1 MRAVNL
7 IPANQRR
14 GATVGLGRSQ
24 GGAYA
29 LLAIVGMLAL
39 FGVLYGK
46 ASHQISNTRGQ
57 LAAVSAKVA
66 QAQSDASSLASYEA
80 LDATRERRLKAVE
93 ELMNSRFDWATV
105 MHEFG
110 RVLPTHVSI
119 GSLTGA
125 IGSATGAAAVASPSA
140 SASATAA
147 AAAVTSATPPGSI
160 PTFTLAGCA
169 NTKDE
174 VAEALQRLRLIGGV
188 KEVALQSASESTLGG
203 SSASGAG
210 SCNNGTTFAASVVF
224 SPLPQ
229 ATAYPAAKT
238 VADPSVTA
246 APKTSGRTK

>member
-7 IPANQRR
+7 IPANQRH

-110 RVLPTHVSI
+110 RVLPTHVSV
-119 GSLTGA
+119 GSLTGT
-125 IGSATGAAAVASPSA
+125 IGSATGAAAVAPSA
-140 SASATAA
+140 SGAAT

-169 NTKDE
+169 SSKDE

-188 KEVALQSASESTLGG
+188 KEVTLQSATEGSLAG
-203 SSASGAG
+203 SSTSGAG
-210 SCNNGTTFAASVVF
+210 SCTGTTFAASVVF

-246 APKTSGRTK
+246 APKTSGRKK

>member
-1 MRAVNL
+1 VRAVNL
-7 IPANQRR
+7 IPADQRR

-46 ASHQISNTRGQ
+46 ASHQISSTRGQ
-57 LAAVSAKVA
+57 LAAVSARVA

-80 LDATRERRLKAVE
+80 LDATRERRLTAVE
-93 ELMNSRFDWATV
+93 DLMNSRFDWATV
-105 MHEFG
+105 MHEFA

-125 IGSATGAAAVASPSA
+125 IGSAAGAAAPAPSA
-140 SASATAA
+140 SASGTAA

-169 NTKDE
+169 STKDE

-188 KEVALQSASESTLGG
+188 KEVTLQSASEGTLAG

-210 SCNNGTTFAASVVF
+210 SCNSGTTFAASVVF

-229 ATAYPAAKT
+229 ASAYPAAKT